1 MFLEFFYIKK
11 GLVWRNIKI
20 KGTKIK
26 KIGPAGPEVQAQF
39 FISIFSFFKLGLTS
53 LYGFGL
59 GLASLAWSLA
69 QASDQPGPCA
79 CMHELL
85 THALHSDR
93 VIILRVG
100 KNKRGYL
107 VKLALGDEDDVKLT
121 GRCYSPLQF
130 FLYSSFSLF
139 FAFCVFLHFLCL
151 YLCSC
156 SPCPVVP
163 LFMCSLPQFAPVFL
177 SWSGLFLVQWLLKMS
192 SRAATEGE
200 VQRSHPL
207 FLSLVRSF
215 VPCLCVSPCVVFFSL
230 STGFPVCGLS
240 VFFFFLFSLSL
251 HHFFVFSAPLLF
263 FCPWPFSSF
272 HKARECPVEAW

>member
-107 VKLALGDEDDVKLT
+107 VKLALGDEDAT
-121 GRCYSPLQF
+121 PLF
-130 FLYSSFSLF
+130 SSFFILPSL
-139 FAFCVFLHFLCL
+139 CFL
-151 YLCSC
+151 
-156 SPCPVVP
+156 
-163 LFMCSLPQFAPVFL
+163 
-177 SWSGLFLVQWLLKMS
+177 
-192 SRAATEGE
+192 
-200 VQRSHPL
+200 
-207 FLSLVRSF
+207 
-215 VPCLCVSPCVVFFSL
+215 
-230 STGFPVCGLS
+230 LS
-240 VFFFFLFSLSL
+240 VFFCIFCVCISVRVLPVQSFLCSCVLFPSSPLCFSPGVAC
-251 HHFFVFSAPLLF
+251 F
-263 FCPWPFSSF
+263 
-272 HKARECPVEAW
+272 